1 MRTLEDE
8 LWVYF
13 GCPNR
18 YWRDKCAAC
27 REKVGRFKG
36 PVAECIDCWKVEIW
50 GQSPWLLDAMGS
62 HDSPR
67 GSAHHGRCK
76 NHRHLPQRAGS
87 ACIEEL
93 LGESLYPEGMPVGLG
108 VLHRLAL
115 QLALRQGYAFVA
127 KLSKHPLHV
136 VRTGEPLTQYP
147 EQETDN
153 LLMIYA
159 SSVPERDEIRQAVCH
174 ILGLELRRAADIPVR
189 RGCWVYDPILG
200 PWQTWKVE

>member
-1 MRTLEDE
+1 MNC
-8 LWVYF
+8 
-13 GCPNR
+13 GCTSVAPTDTGGTSAQLAGKR
-18 YWRDKCAAC
+18 SGDSRGLSPSASI
-27 REKVGRFKG
+27 VGRLKYG
-36 PVAECIDCWKVEIW
+36 ARVRGSWM
-50 GQSPWLLDAMGS
+50 PWALMIV
-62 HDSPR
+62 R

-159 SSVPERDEIRQAVCH
+159 SSVPERD
-174 ILGLELRRAADIPVR
+174 
-189 RGCWVYDPILG
+189 DPAG
-200 PWQTWKVE
+200 GMPYPG